1 VISAL
6 LLDFD
11 GVLIDSDP
19 VKDAA
24 FEYIFR
30 EYPNQFQDF
39 LPFHR
44 ENGGVSRYEKIRYFH
59 EKLLGESIDEK
70 KVNEVAQEFSD
81 YVLEQLCQPRYL
93 IEDSCSRLPI
103 ISKIIPIHI
112 VSASDEIELKKICE
126 AHKISPY
133 FRSIH
138 GSPGTKSEIVGRVFE
153 QNSYSKKN
161 TVLVG
166 DSINDF
172 LAAREHGI
180 KFFGYNS
187 SRLEA
192 ENCDYLS
199 GFSELCEF
207 LESNS

>member
-1 VISAL
+1 MISAL

-30 EYPNQFQDF
+30 EHPIQFKDF

-59 EKLLGESIDEK
+59 EKILGKPIGEQG
-70 KVNEVAQEFSD
+70 VNKIAQEFSE
-81 YVLEQLCQPRYL
+81 YVFKQLCQPRYL
-93 IEDSCSRLPI
+93 IEDSCSKLPNL
-103 ISKIIPIHI
+103 SKILPIHI
-112 VSASDEIELKKICE
+112 VSASDEKELKGICD
-126 AHKISPY
+126 AHNISRF

-138 GSPGTKSEIVGRVFE
+138 GSPGTKSEIVGRVFA
-153 QNSYSKKN
+153 QNSYLKEN

-187 SRLEA
+187 SRLKTEK
-192 ENCDYLS
+192 CDYLP
-199 GFSELCEF
+199 GFLDLCEF
-207 LESNS
+207 LDSSV